1 MKRWTWLAVAAVAFL
16 LALAAPGQAGAEET
30 AGALRFTIEKKE
42 LVVGEKTP
50 VQIQAPDGYG
60 QIRKVPLAEADV
72 VIEKPYLL
80 QKLPDGTMKALAVG
94 ETDVTASWG
103 EEKLTLRVSISADY
117 YIGGGVQLKGV
128 MYLPI
133 KAFFAELGA
142 QVTYLDASK
151 TFQVKLGNDS
161 IQLQKGSAT
170 AVVNGAKTAMAG
182 PVQTYGDAA
191 VFPASL
197 LRSAIGANLEWNSD
211 YQYMTV
217 WQGKA
222 DLAISTPQ
230 TEQIVKKEKLG
241 TLTKLIGKSYWVN
254 NFDSKYRFKKVAI
267 YDIRPDDDGGFTVV
281 FKLASTGE
289 LLHTAFT
296 SAEAIRSNLASS
308 DQFLTAD
315 PRKTY
320 KWSNAVWD
328 KIASGKISIGM
339 TKEQV
344 KMSWGS
350 PSHTSSAYAGSIS
363 VETWRYGSYTSNWLQ
378 YVVFTNGK
386 VSQIYS

>member
-1 MKRWTWLAVAAVAFL
+1 MKRLTWLAAAAVALL
-16 LALAAPGQAGAEET
+16 LALAVPGQAKAEQ
-30 AGALRFTIEKKE
+30 AGGALRFTIEKTE

-50 VQIQAPDGYG
+50 VQVQAPDGYG

-133 KAFFAELGA
+133 QAFFAELGA
-142 QVTYLDASK
+142 QVTYLEASK

-161 IQLQKGSAT
+161 IQLQKGSAA
-170 AVVNGAKTAMAG
+170 AVVNGVKTVMAG
-182 PVQTYGDAA
+182 PVQTAGGSA

-197 LRSAIGANLEWNSD
+197 LRTAIGATLEWNAD
-211 YQYMTV
+211 YQFMTV

-222 DLAISTPQ
+222 ELQIA
-230 TEQIVKKEKLG
+230 TERTQEILKNEKLG
-241 TLTKLIGKSYWVN
+241 SLTKLIGKSYWVN
-254 NFDSKYRFKKVAI
+254 NFDSKYRFKKVTI
-267 YDIRPDDDGGFTVV
+267 HDIEPDDDGGFTVV

-296 SAEAIRSNLASS
+296 NAEAIRSNLASS

-328 KIASGKISIGM
+328 KIANEKISVGM
-339 TKEQV
+339 TKDQV
-344 KMSWGS
+344 RMSWGK
-350 PSHTSSAYAGSIS
+350 PSDTSYSVVGSIS
-363 VETWRYGSYTSNWLQ
+363 VETWRYGSYTSSWLQ